1 MKSTNQSYGFE
12 ILRYLFHT
20 FALNVADATATTLAT
35 PVLAVDL
42 MMAKGIQIDL
52 SMSSCIMNSP
62 ERDRS

>member
-42 MMAKGIQIDL
+42 LAKGIQIDL